1 MRQIFLFVTVILPLA
16 CSAVSRNPAPNAN
29 IGVSDKLLLKIGLA
43 RSFLSS
49 EKRFVSYGLTSGRLS
64 VVAPEGPREVWG
76 HDLPGFHGFFTLPE
90 AAGAA
95 LWSSTKLHITE
106 QNAAQSF
113 DINSFTRYIHAARS
127 HPAFTL
133 VHTSGDSFKLIKL
146 LNDRTWQNENFEINW
161 TLESGTLQYELVTS
175 LSPSGQQLLAI
186 DLYGNAFDHHQE
198 DSAGRLEPVLEDCGA
213 FGSLTGTDNFR
224 SLRWSQDESKIYLGT
239 QKGRLHQLTLKD
251 ACSGQD
257 AVREITLPNAYAVL
271 DIQEDKDQQ
280 LLISQPGLITSIDSK
295 TWTIVASTPTSCQV
309 PMGAVSLDATHL
321 LIACLV
327 PSGTLDSA
335 AVPLALSL
343 QDEIQYIVQ
352 EFPQGAER
360 IFKFKDSAIG
370 GLAIDGENKR
380 LYMMSGSRLGRLEIH
395 DLLTGEMETASG
407 LLIDGILDL

>member
-1 MRQIFLFVTVILPLA
+1 MRQIFFLLNVMLPIA
-16 CSAVSRNPAPNAN
+16 CSAVSQKPGPNAN

-76 HDLPGFHGFFTLPE
+76 QDVPGFQGFFMLPE

-95 LWSSTKLHITE
+95 LWNSTKLYISE

-113 DINSFTRYIHAARS
+113 DISPYTRYIHAARS

-133 VHTSGDSFKLIKL
+133 VHNSDDSFKVIKL
-146 LNDRTWQNENFEINW
+146 LNDRSWQNESFETNW

-198 DSAGRLEPVLEDCGA
+198 DSQGRLTPVLEDCGA
-213 FGSLTGTDNFR
+213 FGSLTGTDSFR
-224 SLRWSQDESKIYLGT
+224 SLRWSQDESQIYLGT
-239 QKGRLHQLTLKD
+239 QKGNLHQLNIKD
-251 ACSGQD
+251 ACNGQD
-257 AVREITLPNAYAVL
+257 AVPEITLPNAYAIL
-271 DIQEDKDQQ
+271 DIQEDKDQK
-280 LLISQPGLITSIDSK
+280 LLVSQPGLITSIDSR
-295 TWTIVASTPTSCQV
+295 TWTIVASTPTSCQL

-327 PSGTLDSA
+327 PSSSLNSA

-352 EFPQGAER
+352 GFPQGSER
-360 IFKFKDSAIG
+360 MFKFKDSAIG

-380 LYMMSGSRLGRLEIH
+380 LYMMSGSRLGQLEIH
-395 DLLTGEMETASG
+395 DLLTGEKETAGG
-407 LLIDGILDL
+407 LLIDGILDP